1 MRRKVQ
7 AVLLG
12 LLTSLVLH
20 APLQAEEAD
29 EIKARCEA
37 EANDAGITDADE
49 KAEYIRECIAD
60 LSQDQAG
67 EPSKD

>member
-7 AVLLG
+7 AVVLG
-12 LLTSLVLH
+12 LLTGFILH

-29 EIKARCEA
+29 EIQARCEA
-37 EANDAGITDADE
+37 EANDAGIADADE

-60 LSQDQAG
+60 MSQGQTEG
-67 EPSKD
+67 SSKD